1 MLRINLD
8 KRARLLGRRS
18 RLSLGNLLEV
28 LTCDR
33 FFSIIRE
40 AVLSQERNGGKGMEN
55 NQGSSG
61 GQNEYFVVKAKENGV
76 HVIGLTRGQD
86 TRFHHTEKLDK
97 GEVMIAQFTEHTSAV
112 KVRGKAI
119 VMTKFGTID
128 TEE

>member
-1 MLRINLD
+1 MDSKQSNS
-8 KRARLLGRRS
+8 AAAQPANTPNS
-18 RLSLGNLLEV
+18 
-28 LTCDR
+28 
-33 FFSIIRE
+33 
-40 AVLSQERNGGKGMEN
+40 
-55 NQGSSG
+55 
-61 GQNEYFVVKAKENGV
+61 NEYFVIKAKDNGV

-119 VMTKFGTID
+119 IMTKFGTID